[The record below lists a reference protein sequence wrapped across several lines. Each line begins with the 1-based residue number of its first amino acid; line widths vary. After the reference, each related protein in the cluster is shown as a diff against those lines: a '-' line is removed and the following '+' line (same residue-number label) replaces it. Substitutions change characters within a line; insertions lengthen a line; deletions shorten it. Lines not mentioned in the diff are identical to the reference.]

1 MTEESKTVMKIALTG
16 HTKGL
21 GAEISK
27 YFELTHNVLGF
38 SRTNGYDIKSPVDR
52 KKILKASA
60 EADVLINLVHNYYHQ
75 TDLLLEFFQAWEHA
89 EKLIIN
95 ISSGVVEDVT
105 WGQDRL
111 DFIEYKN
118 QKKALESMAG
128 YLSQRKAKLKIRNYR
143 ISEINFT
150 NDTNNLNNIINE
162 FQISKK

>member
-1 MTEESKTVMKIALTG
+1 MKIALTG

-27 YFELTHNVLGF
+27 HLESTHTVIGF
-38 SRTNGYDIKSPVDR
+38 SRSNGYDIKSPLDR
-52 KKILKASA
+52 RKILKASA

-75 TDLLLEFFQAWEHA
+75 TDLLFEFFQAWEHA

-150 NDTNNLNNIINE
+150 NDTNNLNNIIDE

>member
-1 MTEESKTVMKIALTG
+1 MKIALTG

-27 YFELTHNVLGF
+27 YFEPTHSVLGF
-38 SRTNGYDIKSPVDR
+38 SRTNGYDIKSPADR
-52 KKILKASA
+52 RNILKASA
-60 EADVLINLVHNYYHQ
+60 EADVFINLVHNYYHQ
-75 TDLLLEFFQAWEHA
+75 TDLLFEFFRAWEGK

-95 ISSGVVEDVT
+95 ISSSVVEDVT

-118 QKKALESMAG
+118 QKKALESMTE
-128 YLSQRKAKLKIRNYR
+128 YLSQRKSKLKIRNYR

-150 NDTNNLNNIINE
+150 KDTSNLNR
-162 FQISKK
+162 KH

>member
-1 MTEESKTVMKIALTG
+1 
-16 HTKGL
+16 
-21 GAEISK
+21 
-27 YFELTHNVLGF
+27 
-38 SRTNGYDIKSPVDR
+38 
-52 KKILKASA
+52 
-60 EADVLINLVHNYYHQ
+60 
-75 TDLLLEFFQAWEHA
+75 LEFFQAWEHA

-128 YLSQRKAKLKIRNYR
+128 YLSQRKAKLTIKNYR

-150 NDTNNLNNIINE
+150 NDTNNLNSIINE
-162 FQISKK
+162 FKISKK

>member
-1 MTEESKTVMKIALTG
+1 MGIKIAITG

-21 GAEISK
+21 GAEIFKHLES
-27 YFELTHNVLGF
+27 THTVIGF
-38 SRTNGYDIKSPVDR
+38 SRSNGYDIKSPLDR
-52 KKILKASA
+52 RKILKASA

-75 TDLLLEFFQAWEHA
+75 TDLLFEFFQAWEHA

-143 ISEINFT
+143 ISEINFIK
-150 NDTNNLNNIINE
+150 DVNNLNNIIHE